1 VRIAITQP
9 YFFPYL
15 GYFDLLHNVDLF
27 VIYDTVQYIRRGWIH
42 RNRILRQHGSGWQYI
57 IVPTR
62 QAPQKT
68 PIRDVQINNSLPW
81 QEHILNQLEH
91 YKKSAPH
98 ADLTIKFVKDCL
110 SGQETSL
117 SRLNVNIL
125 ARCSELLNLNSQYQF
140 CSDLDIEL
148 DMGHTAEERIMDL
161 CEFLG
166 ATEYMNLPGGIDL
179 YHAEAFESRNIKL
192 TFRQLP
198 SFTYST
204 RPYAFEPN
212 LSIIDVLMWNQPEDI
227 RIFLDKHRDRG

>member
-1 VRIAITQP
+1 MQP

-27 VIYDTVQYIRRGWIH
+27 IIYDTVQYIRRGWIH

-57 IVPTR
+57 IVPTQ

-68 PIRDVQINNSLPW
+68 PIRDIRINRSLPW
-81 QEHILNQLEH
+81 QENILNQMGH
-91 YKKSAPH
+91 YKKSAPN
-98 ADLTIKFVKDCL
+98 AEEIIQFVNDCL

-117 SRLNVNIL
+117 SRLNVSIL
-125 ARCSELLNLNSQYQF
+125 TRCSELLNLNSHHKF
-140 CSDLDIEL
+140 CSELNIEL
-148 DMGHTAEERIMDL
+148 DMRLTAEERIMDL

-166 ATEYMNLPGGIDL
+166 AREYINLPGGIDL

-192 TFRQLP
+192 TFRHLP

-227 RIFLDKHRDRG
+227 QKYLNSHRDRG